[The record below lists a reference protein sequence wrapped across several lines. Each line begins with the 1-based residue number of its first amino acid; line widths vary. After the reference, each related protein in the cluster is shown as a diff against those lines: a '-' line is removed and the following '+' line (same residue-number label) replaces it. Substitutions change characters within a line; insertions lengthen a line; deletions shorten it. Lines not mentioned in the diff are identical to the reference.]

1 MHISHLLILNY
12 SFSIILFKFI
22 ILKLYLLSLIKILY
36 CFYINSPILLNKNIY
51 LRLLEN
57 NLLIMTIKIIII
69 FVIFAKFIYIIL
81 IFINYRFLI
90 YCLFYSKYN
99 QYLLNYN
106 LVYMLIIIYAKLKFQ
121 LSFLFQNLWQ
131 FMKDI

>member
-1 MHISHLLILNY
+1 
-12 SFSIILFKFI
+12 
-22 ILKLYLLSLIKILY
+22 
-36 CFYINSPILLNKNIY
+36 LLNKNIY